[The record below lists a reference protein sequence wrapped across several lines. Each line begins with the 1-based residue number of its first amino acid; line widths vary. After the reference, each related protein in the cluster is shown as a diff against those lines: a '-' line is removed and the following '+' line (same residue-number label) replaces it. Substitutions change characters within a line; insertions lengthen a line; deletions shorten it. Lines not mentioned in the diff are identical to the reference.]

1 AAFCLN
7 FLRNR
12 GDSLFP
18 GAADSI
24 TMNGVG
30 RTDSSGCRSRA
41 MEDMGMKV
49 RYLIVDGNGRLHLA
63 KRALVEAL
71 WEGVIPASMLGS
83 AAASELRLVSVLSD
97 KDLLPRKIF
106 LLRLPLTAGEFR
118 KENYLTLRIFS
129 RSDCV
134 TPKEVV
140 KHHTEGWPKD
150 FFSQLAVALDVT

>member
-1 AAFCLN
+1 
-7 FLRNR
+7 
-12 GDSLFP
+12 
-18 GAADSI
+18 
-24 TMNGVG
+24 
-30 RTDSSGCRSRA
+30 
-41 MEDMGMKV
+41 MKV

-83 AAASELRLVSVLSD
+83 EDASQLRLVSVLVG
-97 KDLLPRKIF
+97 KDLLPRKVF
-106 LLRLPLTAGEFR
+106 LLRLPLTNGEFR

-140 KHHTEGWPKD
+140 KHHTEGWPRD
-150 FFSQLAVALDVT
+150 FFNQLAVALDVTRSQLEIPLGIGGPLLTAAALSVSPKQALRYLR

>member
-1 AAFCLN
+1 
-7 FLRNR
+7 
-12 GDSLFP
+12 
-18 GAADSI
+18 
-24 TMNGVG
+24 
-30 RTDSSGCRSRA
+30 
-41 MEDMGMKV
+41 MKV

-83 AAASELRLVSVLSD
+83 DDPGQLRLVSVLCD
-97 KDLLPRKIF
+97 KNLLPQKVF
-106 LLRLPLTAGEFR
+106 LLRVPLTAGEFR

-140 KHHTEGWPKD
+140 RHHTEGWPRD
-150 FFSQLAVALDVT
+150 FFAQLAVAMDVTRAQLEIPLGIGGPLLTAAALSVSPKQAIRYLR